1 VFDTGLHVAI
11 QSDPAARLGILARFF
26 AVTFHAGEDIAA
38 RLAAL
43 DVDAARIHHLV
54 TSHLHFDHV
63 GGNASLPNARIVIQ
77 RREWEAGRDADRIAA
92 SGYNPADYDTGQ
104 EILAIDGEHDLLGD
118 GAVTCMPTCGQRP
131 GCESIR
137 VRLDDGGV
145 VLV

>member
-1 VFDTGLHVAI
+1 MPVEQPVTSTAFETA
-11 QSDPAARLGILARFF
+11 SGIRRPSLP
-26 AVTFHAGEDIAA
+26 
-38 RLAAL
+38 AL

-118 GAVTCMPTCGQRP
+118 GAVTCMPTYGHTP
-131 GCESIR
+131 GHQSLR
-137 VRLDDGGV
+137 VRLADGEVEIGRAHV
-145 VLV
+145 